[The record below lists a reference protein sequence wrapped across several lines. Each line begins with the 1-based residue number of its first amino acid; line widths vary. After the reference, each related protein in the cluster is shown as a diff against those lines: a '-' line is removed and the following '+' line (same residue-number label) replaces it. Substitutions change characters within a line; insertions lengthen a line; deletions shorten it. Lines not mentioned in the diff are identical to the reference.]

1 VDPGKAGPK
10 RHPRRERPGPAPA
23 PQSRPSTSGNAPTAG
38 HEFDH
43 PTASSPPPS
52 RAFAAPPASH
62 TAPGP
67 SIPSARP
74 GAGVADLSLT
84 DFRIPPFLLP
94 VYKEA
99 GHRYGVPWEVL
110 AAINE
115 IETDYGRNVAV
126 SSAGAQGWM
135 QFMPATWEAYGVDA
149 NGDGVADPNDP
160 ADAIFA
166 AARYLRAAGAGRDLR
181 RAIFAYNHADWYVE
195 SVLQRA
201 RRIMDLPG
209 DLVGSLTQVAE
220 GRFPVTG
227 HASYTDGRKQARIFA
242 RDGAPVVAVNDGR
255 IVGIGQ
261 SDRLGRFVRLRDRAG
276 TTYTYA
282 GLGRVRTRRTL
293 VKNAKMRLHAR
304 RDKGIRLTELRPG
317 ARVVAG
323 AVLGNVSATRGAGR
337 AHVVFQIRPAGRRP
351 RPIDP
356 GPILAGWQLG
366 QTGRKQSSTDGDRLR
381 RMSDRKLGAR
391 VLADR
396 RIDIY
401 ACGREDIESGR
412 IDRRV
417 LAMLELL
424 AEDGLHP
431 TVSAMK
437 CGHSLMTT
445 SGNISEHST
454 GDAVDISAINGIP
467 IAGHQGPGS
476 ITDITIRRLLDLQGA
491 MAPHQII
498 SLMAFP
504 QAPNTLAMPDHA
516 DHIHVGWRPR

>member
-1 VDPGKAGPK
+1 VDPGNAAKP
-10 RHPRRERPGPAPA
+10 HPRDERPRPAPA
-23 PQSRPSTSGNAPTAG
+23 PESRPSTLRNAG
-38 HEFDH
+38 HALDH
-43 PTASSPPPS
+43 PMASSPAPS
-52 RAFAAPPASH
+52 PAFTAPQASQSP
-62 TAPGP
+62 PGP
-67 SIPSARP
+67 STPSTWP
-74 GAGVADLSLT
+74 GAGVPDLSLA

-94 VYKEA
+94 IYKEA
-99 GHRYGVPWEVL
+99 GHRYGVPWQVL

-126 SSAGAQGWM
+126 SSAGAKGWM

-166 AARYLRAAGAGRDLR
+166 AARYLRAAGADRDLR
-181 RAIFAYNHADWYVE
+181 RAIFAYNHADWYVD

-201 RRIMDLPG
+201 RRIADLPG
-209 DLVGSLTQVAE
+209 ELVGSLTQVAE
-220 GRFPVTG
+220 GRFPVPG
-227 HASYTDGRKQARIFA
+227 HASYTDGRNRARIFA
-242 RDGAPVVAVNDGR
+242 RAGAPVVAVNAGT
-255 IVGIGQ
+255 IVGIGH

-282 GLGRVRTRRTL
+282 GLGRVGTRRKP
-293 VKNAKMRLHAR
+293 VENAKMRLHAR
-304 RDKGIRLTELRPG
+304 RDNGIRLTELRPG
-317 ARVVAG
+317 ARLVAG
-323 AVLGNVSATRGAGR
+323 APLGNLSATRGAGR
-337 AHVVFQIRPAGRRP
+337 AHVVFQIRPAGRRA

-366 QTGRKQSSTDGDRLR
+366 RTGGKRSSTNGDRLR
-381 RMSDRKLGAR
+381 RMSDRELGAR
-391 VLADR
+391 VLADP
-396 RIDIY
+396 RIHIY
-401 ACGREDIESGR
+401 ACGREDIQSGR

-417 LAMLELL
+417 LAMLKLL
-424 AEDGLHP
+424 AAHGLHP

-476 ITDITIRRLLDLQGA
+476 ITEVVIRRLLNLQGA
-491 MAPHQII
+491 MQPHQII
-498 SLMAFP
+498 SLMQFP
-504 QAPNTLAMPDHA
+504 GASNTLAMSDHA
-516 DHIHVGWRPR
+516 DHIHVGWRPAPR